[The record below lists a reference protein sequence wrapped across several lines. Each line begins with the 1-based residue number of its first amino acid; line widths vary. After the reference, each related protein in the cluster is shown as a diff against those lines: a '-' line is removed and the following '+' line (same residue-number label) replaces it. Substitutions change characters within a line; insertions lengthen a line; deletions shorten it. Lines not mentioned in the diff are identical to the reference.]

1 MGLLENVQQRAVG
14 AITGLSES
22 YQDKFKSRSI
32 PSLEARWLRGDM
44 IQVLRIRHNINPD
57 SLFTRVASVHQHA
70 TGNVDEGNISRA
82 ALNIA
87 PEPSITDIRCN
98 SFTVRTLSKWNSLPK
113 SVQVSKSVVKVNYDN
128 FIWALRW
135 WEFYNFDICSYFWT
149 VIFCYKV
156 LHIKCQNSLYC
167 SHIPLLCGHLSVL

>member
-1 MGLLENVQQRAVG
+1 MTYPSKGAAPICLPVLLGEPDQG
-14 AITGLSES
+14 AGGHL
-22 YQDKFKSRSI
+22 
-32 PSLEARWLRGDM
+32 G
-44 IQVLRIRHNINPD
+44 
-57 SLFTRVASVHQHA
+57 RVNFLALVHQHA

-128 FIWALRW
+128 FIWALR
-135 WEFYNFDICSYFWT
+135 
-149 VIFCYKV
+149 
-156 LHIKCQNSLYC
+156 
-167 SHIPLLCGHLSVL
+167 